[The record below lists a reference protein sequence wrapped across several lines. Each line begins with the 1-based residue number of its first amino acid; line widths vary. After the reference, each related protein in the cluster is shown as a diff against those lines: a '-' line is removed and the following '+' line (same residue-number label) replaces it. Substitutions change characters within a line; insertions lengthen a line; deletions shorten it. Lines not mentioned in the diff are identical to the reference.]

1 MSYKKIG
8 DYIQVVSNK
17 NKDLKVTNLLG
28 VNIFKNFMPS
38 VANQSGLDLS
48 KYKIISKGQF
58 ATNLMHVNRDEVLP
72 VALYTADEP
81 ALVSPAYKTF
91 EVIDENELLPE
102 YLMIEFQ
109 RPEFDRKAWTYCDS
123 SVRGGLDWDRLCE
136 IEIPIPHIDEQ
147 RKYVNLYKGLLN
159 NQKTYQNSLNDLQLI
174 CNSYMDTLKA
184 KFLEPI
190 GELVELVDKR
200 NTDGANTNLLGINVN
215 KEFMPSKAKTT
226 ESNLVKYK
234 LISKGEFAYSAM
246 QVGRDETVR
255 VVLYSFDEPAIISP
269 AYSVFKVK
277 DEVELLPEFLMLWF
291 YRPEFN
297 RFGWFISDSSVR
309 ASLEWERF
317 CEIQVPVPDLKVQEA
332 IVTIYH
338 TLETRKRINE
348 QLKDSVKPLCPVLMR
363 GVVENIKSNPTSAN
377 NAQVQ
382 A

>member
-17 NKDLKVTNLLG
+17 NKDLEVTNLLG

-72 VALYTADEP
+72 VALYTDDEP

-159 NQKTYQNSLNDLQLI
+159 NQKTYENSLGDLQLI
-174 CNSYMDTLKA
+174 CNSYMDTLKS

-190 GELVELVDKR
+190 GDLVELVDNR
-200 NTDGANTNLLGINVN
+200 NSDGSNTNLLGINVN
-215 KEFMPSKAKTT
+215 KVFMPSKAKTT

-234 LISKGEFAYSAM
+234 LISKDEFAYSAM

-255 VVLYSFDEPAIISP
+255 VVLYSFDESAIISP

-277 DEVELLPEFLMLWF
+277 DDVELLPEFLMLWF

-317 CEIQVPVPDLKVQEA
+317 CEIKVPVPDIKIQEA

-348 QLKDSVKPLCPVLMR
+348 QLKDSIKPLCPVLMR
-363 GVVENIKSNPTSAN
+363 GVVERLESEKMVVN
-377 NAQVQ
+377 
-382 A
+382 

>member
-17 NKDLKVTNLLG
+17 NKDLEVTNLLG

-72 VALYTADEP
+72 VALYTDDEP

-136 IEIPIPHIDEQ
+136 IEIPIPDIDEQ

-159 NQKTYQNSLNDLQLI
+159 NQKTYENSLDDLQLI
-174 CNSYMDTLKA
+174 CDTYIEDLIKTQ
-184 KFLEPI
+184 EPKTLGAYI
-190 GELVELVDKR
+190 QQSDER
-200 NTDGANTNLLGINVN
+200 NTDLEIDFLQGVSTSKVLINTKANTTGVN
-215 KEFMPSKAKTT
+215 FRNYKIVRNGQFVYVADTSRRGDKIALAMNEAEDCIVSAIYTVFEVIDKT
-226 ESNLVKYK
+226 V
-234 LISKGEFAYSAM
+234 
-246 QVGRDETVR
+246 
-255 VVLYSFDEPAIISP
+255 
-269 AYSVFKVK
+269 
-277 DEVELLPEFLMLWF
+277 LLPEYLFLF
-291 YRPEFN
+291 FKRSEFDRYA
-297 RFGWFISDSSVR
+297 RFNSWGSARETFDWNEMCRVQLPI
-309 ASLEWERF
+309 
-317 CEIQVPVPDLKVQEA
+317 PDIKIQEA

-338 TLETRKRINE
+338 TLEARKRINE
-348 QLKDSVKPLCPVLMR
+348 QLKDSIKPLCPVLMR
-363 GVVENIKSNPTSAN
+363 GVVEKLESEKMVVN
-377 NAQVQ
+377 
-382 A
+382 

>member
-1 MSYKKIG
+1 MSYKRLG

-17 NKDLKVTNLLG
+17 NKDFKVTNLLG

-72 VALYTADEP
+72 VALYTDDEP

-123 SVRGGLDWDRLCE
+123 SVRGGLEWDRLCE

-159 NQKTYQNSLNDLQLI
+159 NQKTYENSLEDLQLI
-174 CNSYMDTLKA
+174 CDTYIEDLIKTEEA
-184 KFLEPI
+184 KTLGKYIQQSNE
-190 GELVELVDKR
+190 R
-200 NTDGANTNLLGINVN
+200 NTDLKVSFLQGVSTSKVLIETKANTTGVNFSNYKIVRNGQFVYVADTSRRGDKIALAMNNVEDCIVSGIYTVF
-215 KEFMPSKAKTT
+215 E
-226 ESNLVKYK
+226 VID
-234 LISKGEFAYSAM
+234 IS
-246 QVGRDETVR
+246 V
-255 VVLYSFDEPAIISP
+255 
-269 AYSVFKVK
+269 
-277 DEVELLPEFLMLWF
+277 LLPEYLFLF
-291 YRPEFN
+291 FKRSNFDRYARFN
-297 RFGWFISDSSVR
+297 SWGSARETFDWSEMCRVKLPI
-309 ASLEWERF
+309 
-317 CEIQVPVPDLKVQEA
+317 PDVKIQEA

-338 TLETRKRINE
+338 TLEARKRINE
-348 QLKDSVKPLCPVLMR
+348 QLKDSIKPLCPVLMR
-363 GVVENIKSNPTSAN
+363 GVLERFESEISA
-377 NAQVQ
+377 AV
-382 A
+382 